1 MVRGAVIQQP
11 LVSLVGIDL
20 PRIGLVVR
28 GALGQNLSKYPF
40 APSLTVSLTHPH
52 G

>member
-11 LVSLVGIDL
+11 LVSLVGVDL

-28 GALGQNLSKYPF
+28 GALGQNLPKHPF
-40 APSLTVSLTHPH
+40 APSLPVSFAHPH
-52 G
+52 E